1 MPRAAR
7 VSVAALL
14 RQPGG
19 TIPLALAFPFDA
31 EGEIDESALPSYA
44 TRIDAD
50 AEVQLG
56 GELQHAS
63 GALALVGS
71 ASAPWHGECRRCTA
85 EVTGTVEVELRERFM
100 EPAAAQRDGDAY
112 EIVDDQVDLGEV
124 ARDNLLLAIPPAP
137 LCRED
142 CAGLCSECYA
152 DLNEGPC
159 AHHPGSS

>member
-1 MPRAAR
+1 MPRASR

-19 TIPLALAFPFDA
+19 SMPIALRFPFD
-31 EGEIDESALPSYA
+31 EEDRLDETALPQYA
-44 TRIDAD
+44 TRIDGD
-50 AEVQLG
+50 AEVVLN

-63 GALALVGS
+63 GALALVAK
-71 ASAPWHGECRRCTA
+71 ASAPWHGECRRCTTD
-85 EVTGTVEVELRERFM
+85 VHGTAEVELRERFM
-100 EPAAAQRDGDAY
+100 QPEAAERDGDAY
-112 EIVDDQVDLGEV
+112 AIHDDQVDLGEV
-124 ARDNLLLAIPPAP
+124 VLDNLLLAIPIAP

-159 AHHPGSS
+159 PHHPEGS